1 LLEITRLSDDEFT
14 GLIADGTINA
24 AATRKNIIL
33 ARRRLHEEACA
44 AATKTIDAAVTIEKI
59 EVPVPTLRARTI
71 PEEKIFI
78 SEPKGK
84 LTLPKSLPPEIAN
97 LIESTPSANEEYSNC
112 NPMLEFQAVI
122 ENLAREFAIDLVDS
136 VLNGK
141 KKKVDLY
148 LLNRFVDTLLDV
160 VERYVQEKS
169 K

>member
-1 LLEITRLSDDEFT
+1 
-14 GLIADGTINA
+14 
-24 AATRKNIIL
+24 
-33 ARRRLHEEACA
+33 
-44 AATKTIDAAVTIEKI
+44 V
-59 EVPVPTLRARTI
+59 
-71 PEEKIFI
+71 
-78 SEPKGK
+78 
-84 LTLPKSLPPEIAN
+84 
-97 LIESTPSANEEYSNC
+97 
-112 NPMLEFQAVI
+112 EFQAVI